1 MIFGDKKTGI
11 IVTGATGNQGAFHIP
26 LMNEYARSIGGK
38 GVVAGV
44 TPGKAGRE
52 VSGVPVYNSVNDA
65 LKEHDAGAA
74 VVFVPAFAA
83 GDSIM
88 EAASAGLP
96 LVVAITEHIPVHDTM
111 KAISFAKMNDC
122 DVIGPNCPGLLS
134 PGEVKMGIMPSM
146 LFKKGHIGV
155 ISRSGTLTYEIV
167 DELTRAGLGQ
177 STVVG
182 IGGDPVIGQTFSDV
196 LMKFSEDKETK
207 AVVIVGEVGGAL
219 EEEGARST
227 DLPVVAYIAGI
238 SAPPEKRM
246 GHAGAII
253 EGGEGD
259 ARSKIERLR
268 AMGVPV
274 AARPSEIPE
283 FDQGDRVRAAGGRDD
298 PFI

>member
-1 MIFGDKKTGI
+1 MIYADRHAGI
-11 IVTGATGNQGAFHIP
+11 IVAGATGRQGAFHIA
-26 LMNEYARSIGGK
+26 LMNEYAAGVGGS

-44 TPGKAGRE
+44 TPGKGGQE
-52 VSGVPVYNSVNDA
+52 INGVPVYNSIRDA
-65 LKEHDAGAA
+65 LAVHDAE
-74 VVFVPAFAA
+74 VSVIFVPAAAA

-88 EAASAGLP
+88 ESADAGLS
-96 LVVAITEHIPVHDTM
+96 LAVTITEHIPVHDTM
-111 KAISFAKMNDC
+111 TAISYARLRGC
-122 DVIGPNCPGLLS
+122 AVVGPNCPGLLS
-134 PGEVKMGIMPSM
+134 PGEIKLGIMPAH
-146 LFKKGHIGV
+146 LFSRGPVGV

-196 LMKFSEDKETK
+196 LERFSEDGQTK
-207 AVVIVGEVGGAL
+207 AIVLIGEVGGSL

-227 DLPVVAYIAGI
+227 DLPLAAYIAGI

-259 ARSKIERLR
+259 ARSKIQRLK

-274 AARPSEIPE
+274 ASRPSGIPGIIRE
-283 FDQGDRVRAAGGRDD
+283 LL
-298 PFI
+298 